1 MALPS
6 SGQISM
12 DDINTEMVDA
22 DTSTTE
28 IQLAGA
34 STPTSNSLFGFASSA
49 VNKTAPHKMSEFYGY
64 THVSGGGGGPGGGG
78 GGPPPPGGGG
88 P

>member
-6 SGQISM
+6 SGQISVSA
-12 DDINTEMVDA
+12 INSEM
-22 DTSTTE
+22 SITTNNNTF
-28 IQLAGA
+28 AGA
-34 STPTSNSLFGFASSA
+34 ATPVSVSLFGTASSA
-49 VNKTAPHKMSEFYGY
+49 VNKVAPHKISEFHGY

-78 GGPPPPGGGG
+78 GAPPPGG

>member
-12 DDINTEMVDA
+12 NDINTELGDA
-22 DTSTTE
+22 NPNSSQIE
-28 IQLAGA
+28 LAGA
-34 STPTSNSLFGFASSA
+34 STPTSSSLFGFATSA
-49 VNKTAPHKMSEFYGY
+49 VNKVAPHRMSEFHGY
-64 THVSGGGGGPGGGG
+64 TDISDPGDPGEPGGG
-78 GGPPPPGGGG
+78 GGPPPP